1 MFDLI
6 NEETTFDSTESV
18 DQELTTLSKTDQY
31 ESEIDKYTERY
42 RSFSKKSASSTLE
55 IAKII
60 EQAKEDLVDRDFQK
74 FCEIVK
80 IDISDSTLRK
90 MNIIARNAARFESC
104 LERMP
109 ASWTTIY
116 KLASIDAA
124 KFEKLVDDD
133 IINPL
138 MTARELATHIDKKGP
153 RGTKIVYD
161 IKISTEEL
169 TDDMQKEFQ
178 ENFKQLLN
186 EYPTIKHWQ
195 VSVKS
200 DVNDES
206 DRSA

>member
-1 MFDLI
+1 MIDSI
-6 NEETTFDSTESV
+6 NEENTVDSTDSV
-18 DQELTTLSKTDQY
+18 DQELTTLPNTDQH
-31 ESEIDKYTERY
+31 ESGIYKYTELY

-90 MNIIARNAARFESC
+90 MNIIARNSARFEFC

-124 KFEKLVDDD
+124 EFERLVEDD

-138 MTARELATHIDKKGP
+138 MTARELATHLDKKGP

-161 IKISTEEL
+161 IKISTGEL
-169 TDDMQKEFQ
+169 TEDMQKEFQ
-178 ENFKQLLN
+178 EKFKQLLN
-186 EYPTIKHWQ
+186 EYPTIKHCQ
-195 VSVKS
+195 ISMKS
-200 DVNDES
+200 DVNNDS